1 MSDFPFPSTP
11 PAPTFQWALIVD
23 SRVAEVTSGATEPDA
38 PEVGA
43 WVDATGQKVK
53 AGMVYTDGAYS
64 LPRWAQIVG
73 GRVMT
78 VVEQIES
85 PGDGWQDCTGQHVG
99 PGSGFAG
106 DEFTAPAASPRH
118 ITVLAFRNRFT
129 QSEKIAIEIAA
140 LDNPA
145 AAMPQRAQSAALR
158 ANQLD
163 VQAAN
168 YIDLDRTDTRAGV
181 LSLEAGTL
189 LGAGRAHEILDAP
202 IAAHEEFHP

>member
-23 SRVAEVTSGATEPDA
+23 DRVESVITSPTEPHA
-38 PEVGA
+38 PEAGA
-43 WVDATGQKVK
+43 WVDATGQQIK
-53 AGMVYTDGAYS
+53 AGMVYTDGLYS

-99 PGSGFAG
+99 PGMLVDGGSYS
-106 DEFTAPAASPRH
+106 APAKPRH
-118 ITVLAFRNRFT
+118 ITVLAFRNRFA
-129 QSEKIAIEIAA
+129 QSEKVAVEIAS
-140 LDNPA
+140 LDDPSA
-145 AAMPQRAQSAALR
+145 PMPQRALAAALR
-158 ANQLD
+158 TNQLD
-163 VQAAN
+163 VQAAA
-168 YIDLDRTDTRAGV
+168 YIDLDRADTRAGV

-189 LGAGRAHEILDAP
+189 LGAGRALEILDAP
-202 IAAHEEFHP
+202 IAAHEEFRP